1 MAPAVIP
8 SVMKKEPE
16 QAVMQSKQ
24 FIFFSHNFFLN
35 FFFFTKITSLMF
47 CDSNFLYRILL
58 ISNMALKG
66 RFSKTATQ
74 FSEIK

>member
-8 SVMKKEPE
+8 SVMKKEEPE

-35 FFFFTKITSLMF
+35 FFFLQK
-47 CDSNFLYRILL
+47 
-58 ISNMALKG
+58 
-66 RFSKTATQ
+66 
-74 FSEIK
+74 

>member
-35 FFFFTKITSLMF
+35 FFFLQK
-47 CDSNFLYRILL
+47 
-58 ISNMALKG
+58 
-66 RFSKTATQ
+66 
-74 FSEIK
+74 